1 MTSQK
6 EDMHFG
12 IISTTQDQQEMLG
25 KIPVRFVN
33 SLVSF
38 RLIKWCERLK
48 ILVQR
53 QTKI

>member
-1 MTSQK
+1 VHVSENEKTMTSQK

-38 RLIKWCERLK
+38 SLD
-48 ILVQR
+48 
-53 QTKI
+53 